1 MSIVLLPSGSFSL
14 FFFFFAVVCM
24 WVSMYISFL
33 FLHFLRFA
41 FFFSSPFFTF
51 TYTSASH
58 TTRKK
63 LFHFYV
69 KKYGTLLHID
79 VSLTHGKY
87 GVLKP
92 LFFFFFTVAFFFFF
106 CLFPITIF
114 RFCTLY
120 LFLFYSGFSNTLC

>member
-1 MSIVLLPSGSFSL
+1 MSIVLLPSGSYSL

-41 FFFSSPFFTF
+41 FFFFLSSPFFIF

-58 TTRKK
+58 TARKK

-92 LFFFFFTVAFFFFF
+92 LFFFSTVAFFFF